1 MDRHADLILFSFT
14 RRGRGCAFVVEA
26 VPFLYLVPLLFLI
39 LSLITTA
46 SETYLH
52 HRHQKTSL
60 EGGKSSQTT
69 STKKASGWIIEGVIH
84 FWPKKLDEAEK
95 REALSR
101 QKGLF
106 SIIWGSKE
114 LGPLTLYFNFPS
126 SEPNPQSITWAC
138 TSFLGAALNSKSVV
152 QWCGGDGLKL
162 SFLRGVFTSIQFLYG
177 VDHVLSLFSWNDQA
191 GESIRRI
198 LFESMPFCP
207 LRVPESLH

>member
-1 MDRHADLILFSFT
+1 M
-14 RRGRGCAFVVEA
+14 VEA

-106 SIIWGSKE
+106 SII
-114 LGPLTLYFNFPS
+114 
-126 SEPNPQSITWAC
+126 
-138 TSFLGAALNSKSVV
+138 
-152 QWCGGDGLKL
+152 
-162 SFLRGVFTSIQFLYG
+162 
-177 VDHVLSLFSWNDQA
+177 
-191 GESIRRI
+191 
-198 LFESMPFCP
+198 
-207 LRVPESLH
+207 